1 MNSPPRVLHIAGGTE
16 FGGGSLLILEIAR
29 ATQAAGFEVSVLTT
43 DPTFQAK
50 LTEAGVPFEALDVI
64 RRPIRPLW
72 DLRGLIRLTR
82 FLRSSRPDIVHT
94 HTSKSGFIGRLA
106 AHRAGVPVVMHTVH
120 GFAFHEFSAR
130 RTELVYVA
138 LERRAARWCDRI
150 ITVSEHHRRVALDR
164 GIGTP
169 DQVIAIP
176 NGLAPD
182 RCLPRNPPT
191 AIRAALGVGDS
202 DFLLLGVG
210 RLAEQKGFGYLLE
223 ALADLRDPAVRLIL
237 AGTGPLEERLR
248 RRAEELGLSERVRL
262 LGFRDDIGDLLAA
275 CDLVTLPSL
284 YEGLSI
290 ALLEAMAAARP
301 VLTTAI
307 PSNIEVTK
315 NGEGAYLVAAHDA
328 AALRDGIA
336 ALKVDPGLRAELAR
350 RGKAIFDADYTQDR
364 MLAAY
369 LAEYRSL
376 LESKRSGPR

>member
-1 MNSPPRVLHIAGGTE
+1 
-16 FGGGSLLILEIAR
+16 
-29 ATQAAGFEVSVLTT
+29 
-43 DPTFQAK
+43 
-50 LTEAGVPFEALDVI
+50 
-64 RRPIRPLW
+64 
-72 DLRGLIRLTR
+72 
-82 FLRSSRPDIVHT
+82 
-94 HTSKSGFIGRLA
+94 
-106 AHRAGVPVVMHTVH
+106 
-120 GFAFHEFSAR
+120 
-130 RTELVYVA
+130 
-138 LERRAARWCDRI
+138 
-150 ITVSEHHRRVALDR
+150 
-164 GIGTP
+164 
-169 DQVIAIP
+169 
-176 NGLAPD
+176 
-182 RCLPRNPPT
+182 
-191 AIRAALGVGDS
+191 
-202 DFLLLGVG
+202 
-210 RLAEQKGFGYLLE
+210 LAEQKGFGYLLE

-315 NGEGAYLVAAHDA
+315 NGEGAHLVAAHDA
-328 AALRDGIA
+328 AALRDAIA

-376 LESKRSGPR
+376 LESKRSGLR